1 MTLAEGGGS
10 MKHDV
15 KSILGQHFMLKYLP
29 PGDLE
34 ALSHLAASRTYKA
47 GEPVFLK
54 GDPGTSMMAVLSG
67 RVRISSDSFDGREVV
82 LNVISAGEVFG
93 EIAMIDGGERTAD
106 AVAMEPTELLVLNR
120 RDFLPVLARNP
131 DVCMKLL
138 ELLCR
143 RLRWTSEQM
152 EDINFLDL
160 RSRLAKRLIYLA
172 DHHGEPNGGGDRKT
186 VRISQQLLANMVGA
200 SREAVNIQ
208 LAAWKEDGV
217 ISCRRGW
224 ITVLDRAQLD
234 EIVDEVA

>member
-1 MTLAEGGGS
+1 

-15 KSILGQHFMLKYLP
+15 KRILGQHFMLKYLP
-29 PGDLE
+29 PSDLE

-54 GDPGTSMMAVLSG
+54 GDPGKAMMAVLSG
-67 RVRISSDSFDGREVV
+67 RVRICSNSVEGREVV
-82 LNVISAGEVFG
+82 LNVIGAGEVFG

-106 AVAMEPTELLVLNR
+106 AFAMEETELLVLSR
-120 RDFLPVLARNP
+120 RDFMPVLARNP

-160 RSRLAKRLIYLA
+160 RSRLAKRLLYLA
-172 DHHGEPNGGGDRKT
+172 DHHGEPTAGDRNT
-186 VRISQQLLANMVGA
+186 VRISQQLLANMIGA

-208 LAAWKEDGV
+208 LAAWKEEGV
-217 ISCRRGW
+217 ISLRRGW
-224 ITVLDRAQLD
+224 ITILDRVRLD
-234 EIVDEVA
+234 QIVDEAV

>member
-1 MTLAEGGGS
+1 
-10 MKHDV
+10 MKPDIKH
-15 KSILGQHFMLKYLP
+15 ILGQHPMLKYLP

-34 ALSHLAASRTYKA
+34 ALSHMAASRTYKA
-47 GEPVFLK
+47 GEPVFMK
-54 GDPGTSMMAVLSG
+54 GDAGHAMMAVLSG
-67 RVRISSDSFDGREVV
+67 RVRICSYSAEGREVV

-106 AVAMEPTELLVLNR
+106 AFAMEATELLVLNR

-138 ELLCR
+138 ELLCQ
-143 RLRWTSEQM
+143 RLRWTSEQI

-172 DHHGEPNGGGDRKT
+172 NHYGEPSGQGDRKT

-208 LAAWKEDGV
+208 LAAWKEKGV
-217 ISCRRGW
+217 ISSRRGW
-224 ITVLDRAQLD
+224 ITVLDRHRLD
-234 EIVDEVA
+234 QIIEETA

>member
-1 MTLAEGGGS
+1 

-15 KSILGQHFMLKYLP
+15 KRILGQHFMLKYLP
-29 PGDLE
+29 PSDLE
-34 ALSHLAASRTYKA
+34 ALSHLAASRTYKT

-54 GDPGTSMMAVLSG
+54 GDPGKAMMAVLSG
-67 RVRISSDSFDGREVV
+67 RVRICSNSVEGREVV
-82 LNVISAGEVFG
+82 LNVIGAGEVFG

-106 AVAMEPTELLVLNR
+106 AFAMEETELLVISR
-120 RDFLPVLARNP
+120 RDFMPVLARNP

-160 RSRLAKRLIYLA
+160 RSRLAKRLLYLA
-172 DHHGEPNGGGDRKT
+172 DHHGEPTAGDRKT
-186 VRISQQLLANMVGA
+186 VRISQQLLANMIGA

-208 LAAWKEDGV
+208 LAAWKEEGV
-217 ISCRRGW
+217 ISLRRGW
-224 ITVLDRAQLD
+224 ITILDRVRLD
-234 EIVDEVA
+234 RIVDEAA